1 MPRICIISRNLRHFR
16 SSRISSPFYYEGEGE
31 INLRALACLEHVFKS
46 TGFRVDYRYLLIYIY
61 TPPIVRCISIQNRM
75 FNIGRIAAN
84 TLNLP
89 TVSNYIFTRTGT
101 VNCPNVIRPY
111 LLLAVKERR
120 GSYNFRDLARQRAI
134 MENGTRRRD
143 EFE

>member
-61 TPPIVRCISIQNRM
+61 TSYRTM
-75 FNIGRIAAN
+75 YKH
-84 TLNLP
+84 TK
-89 TVSNYIFTRTGT
+89 SN
-101 VNCPNVIRPY
+101 V
-111 LLLAVKERR
+111 
-120 GSYNFRDLARQRAI
+120 
-134 MENGTRRRD
+134 
-143 EFE
+143 

>member
-16 SSRISSPFYYEGEGE
+16 SSRISSPFYYEGEGK

-46 TGFRVDYRYLLIYIY
+46 TGFRVNYRYLLIY
-61 TPPIVRCISIQNRM
+61 TPAIVRCMSIQNRM

-84 TLNLP
+84 ILNLP

-101 VNCPNVIRPY
+101 VTAQTSFVHTCY
-111 LLLAVKERR
+111 W
-120 GSYNFRDLARQRAI
+120 Q
-134 MENGTRRRD
+134 
-143 EFE
+143 